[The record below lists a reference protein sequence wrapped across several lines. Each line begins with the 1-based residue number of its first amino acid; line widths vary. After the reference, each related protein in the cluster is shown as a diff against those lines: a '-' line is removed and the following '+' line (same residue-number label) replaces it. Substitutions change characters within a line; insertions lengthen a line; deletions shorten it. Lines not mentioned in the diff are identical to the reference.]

1 MSSHLRFAALVIA
14 FSLMPLLVMADT
26 STPAPPPAMTLF
38 QAAVLGIVEGVTEY
52 LPVSST
58 GHLLLTMDLM
68 HIGQSDSTK
77 DAAEAYAICIQ
88 AGAILAVAGLY
99 FRRLRGMAEGVIGRN
114 PEGLRLGINVITAFL
129 PAVIAGLTLEKW
141 IKAHLFGGGKYGL
154 WPVVAAW
161 MVGGLVILFIE
172 WKRRKATG
180 QSLSN
185 KSLSELTWKMA
196 LLIGAVQILAM
207 WPGVSRS
214 LATILGGLWAGLS
227 LVAAVEF
234 SFLLG
239 LLTLS
244 AATALDTLKYGHDI
258 LAIYGWQAPLIGLFT
273 AFVSA
278 ALAVKWL
285 VSYLQKHPLSLF
297 GYYRIALAIV
307 VAAFLIWPV

>member
-1 MSSHLRFAALVIA
+1 MD
-14 FSLMPLLVMADT
+14 LL
-26 STPAPPPAMTLF
+26 

-58 GHLLLTMDLM
+58 GHLLLTMKLM
-68 HIGQSDSTK
+68 NIGQTASSK
-77 DAAEAYAICIQ
+77 DAADAYAICIQ

-99 FRRLRGMAEGVIGRN
+99 FRRLRGIAEGLIGKN
-114 PEGLRLGINVITAFL
+114 PEGLRLGINVLTAFL

-141 IKAHLFGGGKYGL
+141 IKKNLFGGGEMGL

-161 MVGGLVILFIE
+161 LVGGVVILVIE
-172 WKRRKATG
+172 WRRSKSNG
-180 QSLSN
+180 RPLST

-196 LLIGAVQILAM
+196 LMIGTVQILAM

-244 AATALDTLKYGHDI
+244 AATALDTLKYGGDI
-258 LAIYGWQAPLIGLFT
+258 LTTYGWQAPLIGLIT

-278 ALAVKWL
+278 AVAVKWL

-297 GYYRIALAIV
+297 GYYRIAIAMV
-307 VAAFLIWPV
+307 VAGFLIWR

>member
-1 MSSHLRFAALVIA
+1 MD
-14 FSLMPLLVMADT
+14 LL
-26 STPAPPPAMTLF
+26 
-38 QAAVLGIVEGVTEY
+38 QAAILGIVEGVTEY

-58 GHLLLTMDLM
+58 GHLLLTMKLM
-68 HIGQSDSTK
+68 NIGQTASTR
-77 DAAEAYAICIQ
+77 DAADAYAICIQ

-99 FRRLRGMAEGVIGRN
+99 FRRLRGIAEGLIGKN
-114 PEGLRLGINVITAFL
+114 PEGLRLGINVLTAFL

-141 IKAHLFGGGKYGL
+141 IKKNLFGGGEMGL

-161 MVGGLVILFIE
+161 LVGGVVILVIE
-172 WKRRKATG
+172 WRRSK
-180 QSLSN
+180 SN
-185 KSLSELTWKMA
+185 SRAVSTKSLAELTWKMA
-196 LLIGAVQILAM
+196 LVIGTVQILAM

-244 AATALDTLKYGHDI
+244 AATALDTLKYGGDI
-258 LAIYGWQAPLIGLFT
+258 LSTYGWQAPLVGLIT

-278 ALAVKWL
+278 AVAVKWL

-297 GYYRIALAIV
+297 GYYRIAIAIV
-307 VAAFLIWPV
+307 VAGFLIWH

>member
-1 MSSHLRFAALVIA
+1 MTVPVRTLLLILVC
-14 FSLMPLLVMADT
+14 LLLPMVTMAKP
-26 STPAPPPAMTLF
+26 SPPPHPPAMSLL

-58 GHLLLTMDLM
+58 GHLLLTMKLM
-68 HIGQSDSTK
+68 HIGQTDSTK
-77 DAAEAYAICIQ
+77 EASEAYAICIQ

-99 FRRLRGMAEGVIGRN
+99 FRRLRGIAEGLIGKN

-141 IKAHLFGGGKYGL
+141 IKHHLFGGGDYGL

-161 MVGGLVILFIE
+161 LVGGVVILVIE
-172 WKRRKATG
+172 WKRKQTHG
-180 QSLSN
+180 QRLSP
-185 KSLSELTWKMA
+185 KSLADITWKMA

-239 LLTLS
+239 LITLS
-244 AATALDTLKYGHDI
+244 AATALDTLKYGGDI
-258 LAIYGWQAPLIGLFT
+258 LALYGWQAPLIGLVT
-273 AFVSA
+273 AFISA
-278 ALAVKWL
+278 AVAVKWL
-285 VSYLQKHPLSLF
+285 VGYLQKHPLSLF
-297 GYYRIALAIV
+297 GYYRIALAV
-307 VAAFLIWPV
+307 GVATFLIWN

>member
-1 MSSHLRFAALVIA
+1 MDLI
-14 FSLMPLLVMADT
+14 
-26 STPAPPPAMTLF
+26 
-38 QAAVLGIVEGVTEY
+38 QAAILGVVEGVTEY

-58 GHLLLTMDLM
+58 GHLLLTMKIM
-68 HIGQSDSTK
+68 NIGQTATTK
-77 DAAEAYAICIQ
+77 DASEAYAICIQ

-99 FRRLRGMAEGVIGRN
+99 FRRLRGIAEGLTGRN
-114 PEGLRLGINVITAFL
+114 PEGLHLGINVLTAFL

-141 IKAHLFGGGKYGL
+141 IKKHLFGGGECGL

-161 MVGGLVILFIE
+161 LVGGLVILAVE
-172 WKRRKATG
+172 WKRRQSKAQNFSAKT
-180 QSLSN
+180 
-185 KSLSELTWKMA
+185 LSELTWKMA
-196 LLIGAVQILAM
+196 LVIGTVQILAM

-227 LVAAVEF
+227 MVAAVEF

-244 AATALDTLKYGHDI
+244 AATALDTLKYGGNI
-258 LAIYGWQAPLIGLFT
+258 LSTYGWQAPLIGLFT

-278 ALAVKWL
+278 AIAVKWL

-297 GYYRIALAIV
+297 GYYRIALALII
-307 VAAFLIWPV
+307 AGFLIWK